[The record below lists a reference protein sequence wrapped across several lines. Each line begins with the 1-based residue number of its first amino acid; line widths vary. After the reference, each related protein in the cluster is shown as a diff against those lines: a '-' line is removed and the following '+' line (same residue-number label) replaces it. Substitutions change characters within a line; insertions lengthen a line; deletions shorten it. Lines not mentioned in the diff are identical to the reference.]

1 MTSGSALRAPVW
13 GPSASGF
20 SVKVAPCALL
30 FSPSPWEMAGVR
42 DTTMATAPYI
52 PLGGVGA
59 MVVSRGAPG

>member
-1 MTSGSALRAPVW
+1 M
-13 GPSASGF
+13 
-20 SVKVAPCALL
+20 KVAPCALL